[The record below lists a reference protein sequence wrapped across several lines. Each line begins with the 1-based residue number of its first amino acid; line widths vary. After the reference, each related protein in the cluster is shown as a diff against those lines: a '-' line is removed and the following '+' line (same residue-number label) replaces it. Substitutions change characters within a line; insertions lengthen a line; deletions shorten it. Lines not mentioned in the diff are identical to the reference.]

1 MAQPVVSTLASWQAE
16 RRRSTTS
23 GTRCRC
29 CAASSRR
36 RPSARA
42 CLTLV
47 AVVHDPELAAS
58 TLEVVRELGGRH
70 PSRLL
75 VIVIDDNHDV
85 PRLDARVSVDAI
97 EHAGRVVCFE
107 DLLLTVAGP
116 ARWHLHSL
124 IEPFTLPDVPVAI
137 WLPNTLPSIGDPLL
151 EIADRIVI
159 DTRAMGERADL
170 FVQVDRLMRHLP
182 VADLSWARLRF
193 WRTMLAGLF
202 EGAEYRPFLEHI
214 NHIEVSGNFG
224 PRYMVGG
231 WLMGRLGLSPRRVHV
246 DDAQHVRIRISAQ
259 HDGRH
264 GIFTVERAGHE
275 RVLEAIVD
283 IEDGPTL
290 HQTLR
295 MPSAGRRGRWPRAS
309 RPPAP
314 TWSTGTQS
322 ATPSPSW
329 PDRS

>member
-1 MAQPVVSTLASWQAE
+1 
-16 RRRSTTS
+16 
-23 GTRCRC
+23 
-29 CAASSRR
+29 
-36 RPSARA
+36 
-42 CLTLV
+42 
-47 AVVHDPELAAS
+47 
-58 TLEVVRELGGRH
+58 VVRELGGRH

-75 VIVIDDNHDV
+75 VIVIDDNHDI

-124 IEPFTLPDVPVAI
+124 IEPFTLPDVPVVI
-137 WLPNTLPSIGDPLL
+137 WLPDALPSIGDPLL

-159 DTRAMGERADL
+159 DTRAMGERGDL

-214 NHIEVSGNFG
+214 DHIDVSGNFG

-231 WLMGRLGLSPRRVHV
+231 WLMGRLGLTTRRVQV
-246 DDAQHVRIRISAQ
+246 DDAQHVRIRIRAQ

-275 RVLEAIVD
+275 RVLEATVD
-283 IEDGPTL
+283 IENGPTF

-295 MPSAGRRGRWPRAS
+295 MPERWPSRALAES
-309 RPPAP
+309 L
-314 TWSTGTQS
+314 TTTGPDVVYRDS
-322 ATPSPSW
+322 VRNAVALLE